1 VGGGPGRQRA
11 SWERRRALDVWYV
24 DNWSLVLDLKIL
36 LMALAKVMRHES
48 PRFEG
53 PPTMPRLDDHAP
65 REAMAQAAQVQA
77 PLLAPE
83 AVGWRIKRVHERAK
97 SVG

>member
-1 VGGGPGRQRA
+1 V
-11 SWERRRALDVWYV
+11 V
-24 DNWSLVLDLKIL
+24 
-36 LMALAKVMRHES
+36 KVMRGES
-48 PRFEG
+48 ISAEG

-65 REAMAQAAQVQA
+65 RQVPSKPVQVQA

-83 AVGWRIKRVHERAK
+83 AAGWRIKRVHERAK